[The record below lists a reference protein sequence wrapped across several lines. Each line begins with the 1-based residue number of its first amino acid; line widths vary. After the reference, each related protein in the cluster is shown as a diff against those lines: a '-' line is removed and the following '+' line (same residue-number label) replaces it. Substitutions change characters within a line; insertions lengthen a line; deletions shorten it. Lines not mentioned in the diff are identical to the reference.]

1 MNNMKRV
8 LFLFL
13 TFLAFTAYGQDD
25 KRSQI
30 QAMKTAYITEELQ
43 LTAIEAEKFWPVYNA
58 YRKDLWSLR
67 HDKYSALYCNR
78 PCSLDGL
85 DHDKA
90 MELLTLAKQKELEE
104 MALYDEFQTDLLKVM
119 PAPKVFMLREVE
131 EGFKRKLLH
140 WYSQNKE

>member
-13 TFLAFTAYGQDD
+13 TFLVFTAYGQDD

-30 QAMKTAYITEELQ
+30 QAMKTAYITEELE
-43 LTAIEAEKFWPVYNA
+43 LTTSEAEKFWPVYNA
-58 YRKDLWSLR
+58 YRKNLWSLR
-67 HDKYSALYCNR
+67 HDKYNELYCDR
-78 PCSLDGL
+78 PCSLADL

-90 MELLTLAKQKELEE
+90 MKLLALAKQKELEE
-104 MALYDEFQTDLLKVM
+104 FALYDTFQSDLLKVL
-119 PAPKVFMLREVE
+119 PAPKVFMLRKVE
-131 EGFKRKLLH
+131 EGFKRKLLR

>member
-30 QAMKTAYITEELQ
+30 QAMKTAYITEELE
-43 LTAIEAEKFWPVYNA
+43 LTATEAEKFWPIYNA

-67 HDKYSALYCNR
+67 HDKYNALYCNR
-78 PCSLDGL
+78 PCTLADL

-90 MELLTLAKQKELEE
+90 MELIGLAKQKELEE
-104 MALYDEFQTDLLKVM
+104 ISLYDAFQ
-119 PAPKVFMLREVE
+119 
-131 EGFKRKLLH
+131 
-140 WYSQNKE
+140 